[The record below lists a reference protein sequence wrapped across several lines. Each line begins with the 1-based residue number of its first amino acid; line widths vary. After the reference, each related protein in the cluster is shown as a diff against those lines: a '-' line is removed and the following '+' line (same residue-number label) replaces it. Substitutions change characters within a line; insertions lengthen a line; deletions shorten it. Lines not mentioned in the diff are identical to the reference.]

1 MKTFSKLAMAIM
13 LLVGAATQANADV
26 KLSIEDFAI
35 LDNGSIKTVSVLM
48 NNDEAVTNFQFEIK
62 LPAGLSISDVDKG
75 SRLQNGHRARFN
87 DSPDGD
93 NTYRVLVTTSNN
105 SIVKGNEGEVL
116 TIDFYVDGEL
126 QDPSEI
132 TIKNVFATDENATDI
147 KIIPSD
153 PVKVTIAEPQLLFD
167 ADPSSFSVLPGNT
180 ETISI
185 AMTNDIKVNSF
196 VATIKLPKG
205 LSIVNGIDDFAQG
218 ERIQGGIWIKNEE
231 TETSEYSELIF
242 SYSPNSGKIT
252 IRNANILQEGD
263 IYLVEDEDEEEVPF
277 IVGNNILFSFEV
289 TADET
294 LDAEATI
301 ELTDITINNKYA
313 VDPISITVYNTA
325 KQVVELTD
333 DEIYDNEN
341 DIQVAEVVYTRNFKN
356 TNWQA
361 LYLPFEV
368 KVADIANDFEVAY
381 INAIHQ
387 YDDDEDGNVD
397 RTTLEWFYQ
406 RDGVIRPNDPTY
418 LIRAKE
424 AGVKSIKATD
434 VTLKAA
440 AENEF
445 SVSTRTTTFTFY
457 GTYDGIDGEEVPGF
471 WAFAGGTVKQAATE
485 AATLKP
491 YRWYMLP
498 SDRDAE
504 VKNIECIFT
513 DGEATGIQ
521 AINNKVQDH
530 QMFDLTGR
538 RVNGASKG
546 LYIINGKKI
555 IKK

>member
-75 SRLQNGHRARFN
+75 SRLQNGHRVQWN
-87 DSPDGD
+87 DAPDGN

-105 SIVKGNEGEVL
+105 SIVKDNEGEVL

-132 TIKNVFATDENATDI
+132 IIKNVFATDENATDI

-153 PVKVTIAEPQLLFD
+153 PVKVTIAEPGVDLFV
-167 ADPSSFSVLPGNT
+167 DPETFSILPGSTKFIEIGMWNNVDVT
-180 ETISI
+180 
-185 AMTNDIKVNSF
+185 SF
-196 VATIKLPKG
+196 VATLKLPEG
-205 LSIVNGIDDFAQG
+205 LTIADGVDDFNFDSYLDDEDDLIYTYSPSTGKIVIRGAN
-218 ERIQGGIWIKNEE
+218 IE
-231 TETSEYSELIF
+231 TYYGSIF
-242 SYSPNSGKIT
+242 S
-252 IRNANILQEGD
+252 
-263 IYLVEDEDEEEVPF
+263 F
-277 IVGNNILFSFEV
+277 IV
-289 TADET
+289 TADEA

-325 KQVVELTD
+325 KQIVELWD
-333 DEIYDNEN
+333 GEAYDNEN
-341 DIQVAEVVYTRNFKN
+341 DIQVAKLAYYRNFKN

-368 KVADIANDFEVAY
+368 NVADIANDFEVAY

-387 YDDDEDGNVD
+387 YDDDEDGDVD

-406 RDGVIRPNDPTY
+406 RDGVIRANDPTY

-424 AGVKSIKATD
+424 AGWKTITATD

-445 SVSTRTTTFTFY
+445 SVSTRTNTFTFY
-457 GTYDGIDGEEVPGF
+457 GTYDGITAEEIPGF
-471 WAFAGGTVKQAATE
+471 YAFSGGTVKQASAT
-485 AATLKP
+485 ASLNP
-491 YRWYMLP
+491 FRWYMLK
-498 SDRDAE
+498 SDRNAE

-521 AINNKVQDH
+521 AINNKVLDH